1 MKVCGP
7 GVAIISSVPGGGYA
21 AWDGTSMAAPH
32 LTGLLALVAADARF
46 AAMPRDAAKVER
58 LFKAVLASATDI
70 GLDRPHGGFGVPS
83 VAAALAPVAA
93 SAARPASAPTPAST
107 IASAQIAQIVEAIV
121 KGLQTLQP
129 LRQPAL

>member
-1 MKVCGP
+1 
-7 GVAIISSVPGGGYA
+7 VAIISSVPGGGYA

-93 SAARPASAPTPAST
+93 SAARPASAPAPAST